1 MQYVLDI
8 LPHLGKKVGA
18 ANFLYHV
25 TLNNKNLIANTDL
38 VGKIIDGA
46 LEACLELD
54 KEDPLYEENIDN
66 KEFVAF
72 INYEKSQIIFAL
84 RGILLLNNEGFRLNQ

>member
-1 MQYVLDI
+1 MQYIPDV

-25 TLNNKNLIANTDL
+25 TLNNKNLISNTDL

-54 KEDPLYEENIDN
+54 KEDPLYEENRDN
-66 KEFVAF
+66 K
-72 INYEKSQIIFAL
+72 
-84 RGILLLNNEGFRLNQ
+84 